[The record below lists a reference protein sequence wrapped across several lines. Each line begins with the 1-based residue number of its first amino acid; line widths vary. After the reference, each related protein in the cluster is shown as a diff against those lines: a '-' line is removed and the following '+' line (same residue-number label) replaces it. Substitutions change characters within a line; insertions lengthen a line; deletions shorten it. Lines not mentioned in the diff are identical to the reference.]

1 MRENA
6 LKAKWRAGETAHGAW
21 LAIPSS
27 FTAEIIARQG
37 FDYVNIDLQHGIVD
51 YQVAVTML
59 QAISI
64 TDATPTVR
72 VPWNEP
78 GIIMKCLDAGAIGVI
93 IPMVNTVEE
102 AQAAVAACRYYPE
115 GMRSNGPIRAAMYSG
130 RDYFAHANKEV
141 ACIPMIETK
150 QAVVADHMKA
160 REAEVSDV
168 RVIVAEE
175 TQNFIEWWE
184 QLQVVPTIAALT
196 ERADLLRQ
204 RELEKSLRRMD
215 LNAEQTEQLNALTRA
230 VVKQI
235 LHDPIKT
242 LRERGDRD
250 VYVDAV
256 RTLFHLDDSSSNGTA
271 PAGDA

>member
-1 MRENA
+1 MR
-6 LKAKWRAGETAHGAW
+6 KAKWRAGETAHGAW

-115 GMRSNGPIRAAMYSG
+115 GMRSNGPIRAAMSG

-150 QAVVADHMKA
+150 QAVDNLDDILSVSGIDAVYVGPTDLSITYGQPPVMDNEGAFEEARIKIAKACKDHG
-160 REAEVSDV
+160 
-168 RVIVAEE
+168 IVAGIHG
-175 TQNFIEWWE
+175 T
-184 QLQVVPTIAALT
+184 AALAEKHT
-196 ERADLLRQ
+196 AAGYQMVTVSSDSAAMGQQAAADL
-204 RELEKSLRRMD
+204 RR
-215 LNAEQTEQLNALTRA
+215 A
-230 VVKQI
+230 K
-235 LHDPIKT
+235 
-242 LRERGDRD
+242 G
-250 VYVDAV
+250 
-256 RTLFHLDDSSSNGTA
+256 
-271 PAGDA
+271 